1 MFMNVICRSILC
13 GLVCFI
19 FKKIFRWIEKR
30 TKGVLA
36 SFFKVLATT
45 MAFMSVAWPVVV
57 FLKSSTTVASE
68 TRYLITGVQIEEN
81 SRRLNLV
88 VENNEGIEAKVSV
101 RTNEIQERQESND
114 YLVIQEYELF
124 GKNSI
129 IEYSSQSPFARVFK
143 SYQFQ
148 NEIS

>member
-1 MFMNVICRSILC
+1 MFTNVFFRSILC
-13 GLVCFI
+13 CLVCF
-19 FKKIFRWIEKR
+19 FLKKLFRLIETH
-30 TKGVLA
+30 TKGVLT
-36 SFFKVLATT
+36 SFFRALATT
-45 MAFMSVAWPVVV
+45 MSFLLVIGPVGILV
-57 FLKSSTTVASE
+57 KSSTTVASE

-124 GKNSI
+124 GKNCI
-129 IEYSSQSPFARVFK
+129 IEYSSQSPFAKVFK